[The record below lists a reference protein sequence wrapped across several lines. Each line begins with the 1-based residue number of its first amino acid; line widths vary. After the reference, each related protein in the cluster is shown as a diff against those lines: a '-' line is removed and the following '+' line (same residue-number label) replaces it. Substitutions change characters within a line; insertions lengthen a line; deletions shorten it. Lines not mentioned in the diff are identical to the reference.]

1 MTRDRRDDF
10 LWEIG
15 SGSNWLSYHL
25 AIMLGLQQFFLSQAH
40 SVVPSLLVIDQPSQ
54 VYFPKLLVQRGGEGQ
69 PEPRF
74 DRDEDVAAVH
84 KAFAVLS
91 RVVTAANGKLQALV
105 LDHAPQTVW
114 GDLPGIHLVEE
125 WRDGRALVPVE
136 WLQ

>member
-1 MTRDRRDDF
+1 

-25 AIMLGLQQFFLSQAH
+25 AIMLGLQQLFLAQSH

-54 VYFPKLLVQRGGEGQ
+54 VYFPKLLVQRSAEGQ

-84 KAFAVLS
+84 KAFAVVS
-91 RVVTAANGKLQALV
+91 QVVNGSNGKLQAIV
-105 LDHAPQTVW
+105 LDHAPETVW

-125 WRDGRALVPVE
+125 WRGGKALVPAA
-136 WLQ
+136 WLE